1 VPAVFPGAASAQKP
15 VMALVAGALAF
26 IALA

>member
-1 VPAVFPGAASAQKP
+1 VFPGAASAQKP